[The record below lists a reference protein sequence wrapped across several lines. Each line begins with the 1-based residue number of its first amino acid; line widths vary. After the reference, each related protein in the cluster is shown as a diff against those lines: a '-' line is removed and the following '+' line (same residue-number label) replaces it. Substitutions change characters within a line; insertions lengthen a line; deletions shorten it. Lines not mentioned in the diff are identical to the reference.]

1 MIVMRTLIIINSE
14 RFGIDDKELGDLL
27 ICSFLRKLWANKQKP
42 DAIIFYHTG
51 VKLLTK
57 KSQILDALEALS
69 KAGVDLII
77 CGTCAGY
84 YDVKDEIQYGRVSDM
99 TEIVRLIMDADKVIT
114 P

>member
-1 MIVMRTLIIINSE
+1 MKTVIIINSE
-14 RFGIDDKELGDLL
+14 RFGMGDVELGEKL
-27 ICSFLRKLWANKQKP
+27 IGSFLRKLWANESKP
-42 DAIIFYHTG
+42 DAMIFYHTG

-57 KSQILDALEALS
+57 ESQILDALEALS
-69 KAGVDLII
+69 KDGVELIV

-84 YDVKDEIQYGRVSDM
+84 YDVKDDIQYGRVSDM